1 MSKIKDIISVS
12 KIVLTA
18 VTLVSFPLDTMVN
31 LLLIDEIVEFWKIF
45 VTTTPLTLGIMILA
59 YSYLRDGTIG
69 GNQILIFGLMLAAG
83 NLLGYAT
90 GLPGL
95 EDIFNESSGVF
106 VSIAYILVGY
116 ILTYGLKT
124 IFSSL
129 IIGIFLGWM
138 WYRFKD

>member
-1 MSKIKDIISVS
+1 
-12 KIVLTA
+12 
-18 VTLVSFPLDTMVN
+18 
-31 LLLIDEIVEFWKIF
+31 
-45 VTTTPLTLGIMILA
+45 
-59 YSYLRDGTIG
+59 
-69 GNQILIFGLMLAAG
+69 MLAAG